1 MSTPPVDKTAA
12 VADKRRSAELV
23 RRGALIALSVL
34 VTLFAVLNL
43 EEVRVDWIVGSGH
56 APLIIVIV
64 VSVLVGILLT
74 YGAER
79 VTRKRRR

>member
-12 VADKRRSAELV
+12 EPDKRRSGELA

-43 EEVRVDWIVGSGH
+43 EEVRVDWIIGSGH

-64 VSVLVGILLT
+64 VSVLGGIVLA

-79 VTRKRRR
+79 ITRKRRR

>member
-1 MSTPPVDKTAA
+1 MSAPPKQTPAPA
-12 VADKRRSAELV
+12 KRRSRGELL
-23 RRGALIALSVL
+23 RTGGMISLAVL

-43 EEVRVDWIVGSGH
+43 NEVRVDWIIGSGH
-56 APLIIVIV
+56 APLIIVVV

-79 VTRKRRR
+79 INRRNR